1 VYVVNFLD
9 RQVIAILLQAIK
21 EDLGVSDAAL
31 GFLSGIAFAALY
43 SVLGVPI
50 ARFADRGVRR
60 SLIAV
65 ALAVWS
71 GMTALQGLAT
81 SFFWLALARIG
92 VGVGEAGCSP
102 PAHSMIADLFEPKRR
117 ATALSIYALGIPIGG
132 AIGLYGGGLLR
143 EAFDWRTALVIAGLP
158 GLALAVLVRL
168 TLREPTRGWWEGGRK
183 GAPAAPPPLADV
195 ARHLAA
201 RRSFVHMALAGALHA
216 FYGYGA
222 SAFNPAFLERV
233 HALSPLT
240 IGAWLGGIAAT
251 TGVLGTFLGGWLTD
265 RVSHR
270 DARWYAWLP
279 GWGSVLVVPFVLLF
293 YLWDEGREALALAAL
308 PAIMAGLYLGP
319 TFAMTQALVP
329 PPMRAQAAAA
339 LLLILNLIGMGLGPQ
354 FVGVLSDLLA
364 PRFGA
369 ESIRWSLLVTIVVGA
384 LWSAVHYFLA
394 ARTLREDLARGPGA
408 P

>member
-1 VYVVNFLD
+1 VNFLD
-9 RQVIAILLQAIK
+9 RQVLAILLQAIK

-43 SVLGVPI
+43 SVLGIPI
-50 ARFADRGVRR
+50 ARFADRGMRR

-143 EAFDWRTALVIAGLP
+143 EAFDWRTALVIVGLP
-158 GLALAVLVRL
+158 GIALAVLVRL

-183 GAPAAPPPLADV
+183 ESPRPSPPLGDV
-195 ARHLAA
+195 ARLLAA
-201 RRSFVHMALAGALHA
+201 RRSFLHMAFAGALHA

-233 HALSPLT
+233 HALSPLE

-279 GWGSVLVVPFVLLF
+279 AWGSVLVVPFVLLF

-329 PPMRAQAAAA
+329 PPMRAQAAAV
-339 LLLILNLIGMGLGPQ
+339 LLLILNLIGMGVGPQ
-354 FVGVLSDLLA
+354 FVGILSDLLA
-364 PRFGA
+364 PRFGV

-394 ARTLREDLARGPGA
+394 ARTLREDLAHETGA
-408 P
+408 A